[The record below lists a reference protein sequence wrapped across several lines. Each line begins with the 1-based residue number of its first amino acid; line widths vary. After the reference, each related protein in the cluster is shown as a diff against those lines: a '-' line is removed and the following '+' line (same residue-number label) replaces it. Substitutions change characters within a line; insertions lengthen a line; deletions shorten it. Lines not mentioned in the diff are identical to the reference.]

1 MDPRE
6 VDALVQRLVANPHD
20 QEALAYAHQA
30 GASDPRSYATLL
42 ERVGRETR
50 DPAYASHWLSEAA
63 NVWSTTLGDAHHAA
77 EVLLL
82 AVVKDPTQDLA
93 ADRLAQLYRDK
104 GDVKGLV
111 ALLEKR
117 AKLLA
122 PVAAQDDAMKPKLAA
137 MHEELGTLWA
147 EAPLSQPVRALDNFK
162 RAYETDA
169 QSVFAIYSAR
179 ELLKQQQQ
187 YAEAIP
193 LFDMEQALVTDHD
206 RKMALYRDQADVC
219 RLAGDFVGLTNT
231 LRNLRAYAPDD
242 PGLMQEQATA
252 VLERIRTGEQVGDEE
267 VTEGGQ
273 LFVTLAETYDGEH
286 GYSYSIAGLE
296 IDPTNDRA
304 IQLATYYGEQLGRT
318 AELPPWWKKYM
329 SSNPNGAMAEEV
341 RTKLQASGE
350 QVPAPGTIP
359 LRDVVSEAPEAEP
372 AAASTPAE
380 PAPVEEPAAASAPAA
395 AEPEPPKGSL
405 EPEPEPEPVYSSS
418 PAEALSPE
426 RMSALLDEASALA
439 SKRKTREALAK
450 YMEVLHHDPVSPE
463 ALAWVDEHLR
473 AKRKFAD
480 LRDVYQ
486 AASRVSGLPSE
497 DRRKYLS
504 KVANICE
511 QQLRDVD
518 GAIQALKRAAQ
529 IDPSARDN
537 LRRLLE
543 KGHRWDDLAVLLDQ
557 EVDDAPDSEAQ
568 IALLKKLA
576 SMHEQKR
583 KDPVSAGEAWGRLAA
598 IMVGDESPILHAVK
612 LFEKGER
619 LDLAAEVIADSV
631 SGIDAEDTRQMLLMK
646 LGELREKTED
656 LSGAGDAYAEAARIG
671 AGDKGWEAAERC
683 FATAERWDDA
693 ALAVSERA
701 DIVDEPRK
709 KAELYAKEAGYL
721 FQAGQ
726 GSDGIGRLE
735 HAAEL
740 DPENETY
747 AKSLEERYIEA
758 DRVEDLIDC
767 LVRRAA
773 NLTNKDARIALRK
786 RAAQMQREQLSDM
799 EGARE
804 TLQLVLEDT
813 EDIEALTLLAED
825 ARERAEF
832 QEEAALLHR
841 LAAVTEDDATKLEIV
856 LREANVLAV
865 DLENLEGA
873 VTAYEMV
880 LEKLDHK
887 NVAALKALA
896 DLEERRDNPKNAV
909 SAIEKLLELAAE
921 PDQKVELGRRLADLY
936 ENTLD
941 DPRGAIRALEVVYA
955 EDPDDLDAAARLVEL
970 CEGVESWERTAELLA
985 VLIEIEGDPEEAS
998 DLARRLS
1005 SILDERLERGQEALA
1020 VLEPL
1025 ADEGDGA
1032 CRDAYVELGDR
1043 LGFKGIV
1050 AMKLRDWH
1058 ALSAGEEQHEAFRG
1072 AFERFREMG
1081 RDQDAAQIAVELIR
1095 SRGATDEIIEHLEEI
1110 SVRTKDL
1117 DSLGAAHDVRVRDL
1131 SGTDRAEEYVR
1142 QAEVLAQ
1149 AGVAV
1154 EDAAQHGEQ
1163 GLPSIA
1169 PEEVEPLLQRLAELV
1184 GAPGFIIDLY
1194 ERQVGRC
1201 KNPADKLQAL
1211 ARAAQVAAAQGAL
1224 DRAQALFELALGGG
1238 VREETIEVLQEAARA
1253 GDIETGSKQLRT
1265 ALATSLASGSHGAR
1279 DGGRTRSA
1287 LLRRAA
1293 MIAFEDLE
1301 DTDKAFEWLGESLVT
1316 HVEGESLDALQD
1328 LGERVEDL
1336 KRVEETIGK
1345 ALEQVFDGPLV
1356 RQLVSR
1362 RAELRRNRLDDMPG
1376 AAEDL
1381 KRLHD
1386 LSPHDKEISDELH
1399 DLLVELRDWR
1409 GVVQL
1414 LEDQILRGKDPAVR
1428 AELARKAARLWEE
1441 RLADPRE
1448 AADAWRRVLRMKP
1461 QDSEAKEGLDRA
1473 KSNMLKKPMSQL
1485 PPDPGE
1491 LPEEPNLAPPAV
1503 PTDVAEELA
1512 GDTTPP
1518 EAPEP
1523 ALAQPEPEPLPAAL
1537 APAPVFEADAQP
1549 SGDATVEQ
1557 VLPSAEGYGQDTAQP
1572 ESPSHEQQAQP
1583 VDPGVGPNGRPLRPD
1598 VDFQP
1603 QTDELTLSTP
1613 TNQSAGNATDEY
1625 PAADMAFNGAADDVE
1640 YVPEDLIESL
1650 DDAEDVSDDELI
1662 MEPAAPV
1669 EGQEQKQ

>member
-30 GASDPRSYATLL
+30 GANDPRSYATLL
-42 ERVGRETR
+42 ERVGRETP

-122 PVAAQDDAMKPKLAA
+122 PVAAQDDAIKPKLAA

-147 EAPLSQPVRALDNFK
+147 EAPLSQPMRALDNFK
-162 RAYETDA
+162 RAYESDP

-219 RLAGDFVGLTNT
+219 RLAGDFAGLTNT

-242 PGLMQEQATA
+242 PGLIQEQATA
-252 VLERIRTGEQVGDEE
+252 VLERVRGGEQVSDDD
-267 VTEGGQ
+267 VAEGGQ
-273 LFVTLAETYDGEH
+273 LFVALAETYDGEH
-286 GYSYSIAGLE
+286 GYSYSVAGLE

-304 IQLATYYGEQLGRT
+304 IQLATYYGEQLGRL

-329 SSNPNGAMAEEV
+329 SANPNGAMADEV
-341 RTKLQASGE
+341 RSKLEAAGE
-350 QVPAPGTIP
+350 QVPAPGSIP
-359 LRDVVSEAPEAEP
+359 LREAVAEADRAQPAEAEP
-372 AAASTPAE
+372 AE
-380 PAPVEEPAAASAPAA
+380 QAPVPEPVAASAPAPQQ
-395 AEPEPPKGSL
+395 PEPQGSL
-405 EPEPEPEPVYSSS
+405 EPEPEPAYSS
-418 PAEALSPE
+418 PPPGEQLSPE
-426 RMSALLDEASALA
+426 RLSALLDEASALA

-486 AASRVSGLPSE
+486 AASRAPGLPSE

-598 IMVGDESPILHAVK
+598 IMVGDESPIQHAVK

-619 LDLAAEVIADSV
+619 FDLAAEVIADSV
-631 SGIDAEDTRQMLLMK
+631 SGIDAEDARQTLLMK
-646 LGELREKTED
+646 LGELREKIED
-656 LSGAGDAYAEAARIG
+656 LSGAGDAYAEAARTG
-671 AGDKGWEAAERC
+671 AGDKGWEAAERS

-701 DIVDEPRK
+701 ELVEEPRK
-709 KAELYAKEAGYL
+709 KAELHAKEADYL

-726 GSDGIGRLE
+726 GSDGIARLE
-735 HAAEL
+735 QAAEL
-740 DPENETY
+740 DPENEAY
-747 AKSLEERYIEA
+747 AKSLEERYLEA

-773 NLTNKDARIALRK
+773 NITNKDARIALRK
-786 RAAQMQREQLSDM
+786 RAAQMQREQLADM

-813 EDIEALTLLAED
+813 EDLEALTLLAED

-841 LAAVTEDDATKLEIV
+841 LVAVTDDDTAKLEIV
-856 LREANVLAV
+856 LREASVLAV
-865 DLENLEGA
+865 DLEDLEGA

-880 LEKLDHK
+880 LEKLDPK
-887 NVAALKALA
+887 NVTALEALA
-896 DLEERRDNPKNAV
+896 DLEERRDNPKGAVNAL
-909 SAIEKLLELAAE
+909 EKLLELATE
-921 PDQKVELGRRLADLY
+921 PDQKIDLGRRLADLY
-936 ENTLD
+936 QNTLD
-941 DPRGAIRALEVVYA
+941 DPRSAIRALEVVYA
-955 EDPDDLDAAARLVEL
+955 ADPDDLDAVARLVEL
-970 CEGVESWERTAELLA
+970 CEGVEAWERTAELLA

-998 DLARRLS
+998 ELARRLS
-1005 SILDERLERGQEALA
+1005 AILDERLERGQEAMA

-1043 LGFKGIV
+1043 LNFKGIV
-1050 AMKLRDWH
+1050 AMKLRDWY

-1072 AFERFREMG
+1072 AFERFLEMG
-1081 RDQDAAQIAVELIR
+1081 RDQDAAQMAVELIR
-1095 SRGATDEIIEHLEEI
+1095 SRGATDEIIDQLEEI
-1110 SVRTKDL
+1110 AVRNQDL
-1117 DSLGAAHDVRVRDL
+1117 DSLGAAHDVRVREL
-1131 SGTDRAEEYVR
+1131 SGPERAEEYVR
-1142 QAEVLAQ
+1142 QAEVLAR
-1149 AGVAV
+1149 AGVPV
-1154 EDAAQHGEQ
+1154 EEAAQHGEQ
-1163 GLPSIA
+1163 GLPSMA
-1169 PEEVEPLLQRLAELV
+1169 PSEVEPLLERLAKLV
-1184 GAPGFIIDLY
+1184 EAPGFVVDLY

-1253 GDIETGSKQLRT
+1253 GDADTGSKQLRT

-1301 DTDKAFEWLGESLVT
+1301 DTDKAFDWLGESLVT
-1316 HVEGESLDALQD
+1316 HVEAESLDALQD
-1328 LGERVEDL
+1328 LGERVDDL

-1345 ALEQVFDGPLV
+1345 TLEQVFDGPLV
-1356 RQLVSR
+1356 RQLVAR
-1362 RAELRRNRLDDMPG
+1362 RADLRRNRLGDLAG

-1386 LSPHDKEISDELH
+1386 LSPHDKEITDDLH

-1461 QDSEAKEGLDRA
+1461 QDPEAQEGLDRA

-1491 LPEEPNLAPPAV
+1491 LPEEPNLAAPPM
-1503 PTDVAEELA
+1503 PTEVTDEGLA
-1512 GDTTPP
+1512 ADTTPP
-1518 EAPEP
+1518 EAP
-1523 ALAQPEPEPLPAAL
+1523 
-1537 APAPVFEADAQP
+1537 APEADEMQP
-1549 SGDATVEQ
+1549 AYDVPQQRPADATEEQ
-1557 VLPSAEGYGQDTAQP
+1557 VLPTAEAYGDPYAEPQP
-1572 ESPSHEQQAQP
+1572 VEPAPTYEQPAAL
-1583 VDPGVGPNGRPLRPD
+1583 VDPGVGPDGRPLRPD
-1598 VDFQP
+1598 INFQP
-1603 QTDELTLSTP
+1603 EGEELTVSTP
-1613 TNQSAGNATDEY
+1613 TNQPVPNATDEY
-1625 PAADMAFNGAADDVE
+1625 PAADMAFDDAGDEVD

-1650 DDAEDVSDDELI
+1650 DDAEEVSDDELI

-1669 EGQEQKQ
+1669 EGDQGHKQ